1 MRLTSRLSLAG
12 GHESVIAPRLVFGMV
27 GCDATKDGKGRKA
40 GRGVVKAVHW
50 DPAGKGDCFAYY
62 ARLRRHTPVI
72 RAHIPTRGTGWVV
85 TRHDDVMRVLKDSRF
100 SADPKYS
107 KTPPLLGFG
116 GRFAPKLIRQMG
128 EAMISVDDPAHGRL
142 RRLVAKAFTPR
153 SIDDMEP
160 WIARLVHEMLDDL
173 GRRGDTV
180 DLMHDFAV
188 PLPLLVISEMLG
200 IPERW
205 RMDFHHRIV
214 RLMEVSDKPVRRALR
229 WAPGLPLLSRFFDK
243 LIALRRREPDGKL
256 ISRLIEANEN
266 GDHLSHDEL
275 TGMIFLLL
283 FAGHE
288 TSVNLIGNGLVA
300 LLDHPAEMARLSADP
315 GLMDGAVE
323 EMLRFTNPVEYG
335 TMRFARED
343 VEVAGTRIGQGEMV
357 MALCASAN
365 RDEAAFAD
373 PDRFDIGRDTARHLA
388 FGAGLHYCLGSA
400 LGRMETGLALRALL
414 ERFPD
419 LRLAVP
425 RNALRWRQASGL
437 RGLVALPLDLG
448 AAEAA
453 AAG

>member
-1 MRLTSRLSLAG
+1 MKAI
-12 GHESVIAPRLVFGMV
+12 HWNP
-27 GCDATKDGKGRKA
+27 TKE
-40 GRGVVKAVHW
+40 
-50 DPAGKGDCFAYY
+50 GDCFAYY
-62 ARLRRHTPVI
+62 ARLRRQTPVL

-85 TRHDDVMRVLKDSRF
+85 SRYDDVMHVLKDSRF
-100 SADPKYS
+100 SADPTYS
-107 KTPPLLGFG
+107 KTPPLFGFG

-153 SIDDMEP
+153 SIDEMEG
-160 WIARLVHEMLDDL
+160 WIARLVEDMLDGL
-173 GRRGDTV
+173 ERRGGTV

-200 IPERW
+200 IPEKW
-205 RMDFHHRIV
+205 RLSFHHRIV

-229 WAPGLPLLSRFFDK
+229 WGPGLPLLSRFFDR
-243 LIALRRREPDGKL
+243 LIALRRHEPDGKL

-266 GDHLSHDEL
+266 GDHLSQDEL

-288 TSVNLIGNGLVA
+288 TSVNLIGNGLLA
-300 LLDHPAEMARLSADP
+300 LFDHPNELARLRADP
-315 GLMDGAVE
+315 ALMDRAVE

-343 VEVAGTRIGQGEMV
+343 IEVAGTPIAKGEMI

-365 RDEAAFAD
+365 RDETAFAE
-373 PDRFDIGRDTARHLA
+373 PDRLDIGRDSGRHLA

-400 LGRMETGLALRALL
+400 LGRMETRLALGALL
-414 ERFPD
+414 HRFPGM
-419 LRLAVP
+419 RLAVP
-425 RNALRWRQASGL
+425 RETLRWRQASGL

-448 AAEAA
+448 APPAALAA
-453 AAG
+453 AA

>member
-1 MRLTSRLSLAG
+1 MG
-12 GHESVIAPRLVFGMV
+12 P
-27 GCDATKDGKGRKA
+27 
-40 GRGVVKAVHW
+40 
-50 DPAGKGDCFAYY
+50 PAGQGDCFAYY
-62 ARLRRHTPVI
+62 ARLRRHSPLI
-72 RAHIPTRGTGWVV
+72 RARIPTRGTGWVV
-85 TRHDDVMRVLKDSRF
+85 TRYDDVMHVLKDQRF

-107 KTPPLLGFG
+107 KTPPLFGFG

-128 EAMISVDDPAHGRL
+128 EAMISVDNPAHGRL

-153 SIDDMEP
+153 SIDEMEG
-160 WIARLVHEMLDDL
+160 WIARLVENMLDDL
-173 GRRGDTV
+173 AGRGGAV
-180 DLMHDFAV
+180 DLMQDFAV

-200 IPERW
+200 IPEKW
-205 RMDFHHRIV
+205 RLDFHNRIV
-214 RLMEVSDKPVRRALR
+214 ALMEVSDKPVRRALR
-229 WAPGLPLLSRFFDK
+229 WGPGLPLLSRFFDK

-256 ISRLIEANEN
+256 ISRLIEADEN

-300 LLDHPAEMARLSADP
+300 LLDHPTELARLRADP
-315 GLMDGAVE
+315 GLMGGAVE

-343 VEVAGTRIGQGEMV
+343 LVLAGTPIGRGEMV

-365 RDEAAFAD
+365 RDETAFAD
-373 PDRFDIGRDTARHLA
+373 PDRLDIGRETGRHLA

-400 LGRMETGLALRALL
+400 LGRMETRLALGALL
-414 ERFPD
+414 RRFPD
-419 LRLAVP
+419 LRLAV
-425 RNALRWRQASGL
+425 RRDSLRWRQASGL

-448 AAEAA
+448 AVRTAEAA
-453 AAG
+453 

>member
-1 MRLTSRLSLAG
+1 M
-12 GHESVIAPRLVFGMV
+12 
-27 GCDATKDGKGRKA
+27 
-40 GRGVVKAVHW
+40 KAVNW
-50 DPAGKGDCFAYY
+50 SPARQGDCFAYY
-62 ARLRRHTPVI
+62 ARLRSQAPVI
-72 RAHIPTRGTGWVV
+72 RAKIPTRGTGWVV
-85 TRHDDVMRVLKDSRF
+85 TRYDDVMFVLKDGRF

-107 KTPPLLGFG
+107 KTPPLFGFG

-153 SIDDMEP
+153 SISEMEP
-160 WIARLVHEMLDDL
+160 WIARLVDDMLDGL
-173 GRRGDTV
+173 ARRGGTI
-180 DLMHDFAV
+180 DLMHAFAV

-200 IPERW
+200 IPEKW
-205 RMDFHHRIV
+205 RLDFHHRIV
-214 RLMEVSDKPVRRALR
+214 RLMEVSDKPIRRALR
-229 WAPGLPLLSRFFDK
+229 WGPGLPLLSRFFDK

-266 GDHLSHDEL
+266 GDRLSHDEL

-300 LLDHPAEMARLSADP
+300 LLDHPAEMARLRADP
-315 GLMDGAVE
+315 SLMSGAVE

-343 VEVAGTRIGQGEMV
+343 LELSGVSIGEGEMV

-365 RDEAAFAD
+365 RDETAFTD
-373 PDRFDIGRDTARHLA
+373 PDRLDIGRDTARHLA

-400 LGRMETGLALRALL
+400 LGRMETGLALAALL
-414 ERFPD
+414 VRFPD

-425 RNALRWRQASGL
+425 RETLRWRQASGL
-437 RGLVALPLDLG
+437 RGLVTLPLELG
-448 AAEAA
+448 AASVAA
-453 AAG
+453 AV

>member
-1 MRLTSRLSLAG
+1 M
-12 GHESVIAPRLVFGMV
+12 
-27 GCDATKDGKGRKA
+27 DAEREF
-40 GRGVVKAVHW
+40 VKAIDW
-50 DPAGKGDCFAYY
+50 DPAGQGDCFAYY
-62 ARLRRHTPVI
+62 ARLRREAPVI
-72 RAHIPTRGTGWVV
+72 RARIPTRGTGWVV
-85 TRHDDVMRVLKDSRF
+85 TRYDDVMRVLKDPRF
-100 SADPKYS
+100 SADPRYS
-107 KTPPLLGFG
+107 KTPPLFGFG

-128 EAMISVDDPAHGRL
+128 EAMISVDNPAHGRL

-153 SIDDMEP
+153 TIDEMEP
-160 WIARLVHEMLDDL
+160 WIARVVSEMLDDL
-173 GRRGDTV
+173 GRRGGAV
-180 DLMHDFAV
+180 DLMQDFAV

-200 IPERW
+200 IPEQW

-229 WAPGLPLLSRFFDK
+229 WGPGLPLLSRFFDR

-256 ISRLIEANEN
+256 ISRLIQADEN

-300 LLDHPAEMARLSADP
+300 LLDHPAELARLRADL
-315 GLMDGAVE
+315 GLMDRAVE

-343 VEVAGTRIGQGEMV
+343 LEVAGTPIARGEMV

-365 RDEAAFAD
+365 RDEAVFAE
-373 PDRFDIGRDTARHLA
+373 PDRLDIGRDTGRHLA

-400 LGRMETGLALRALL
+400 LGRMETALALSELL
-414 ERFPD
+414 RRFPD
-419 LRLAVP
+419 VRLAVP
-425 RNALRWRQASGL
+425 RETLRWRQASGL
-437 RGLVALPLDLG
+437 RGLVALPLVLG
-448 AAEAA
+448 VPSAA
-453 AAG
+453 AAV